1 MPSLWSLLLQQKN
14 LAKKGKVIQTSTLPK
29 FALDKYNVNKYT
41 IIFKT
46 ITSQREAPL
55 GIAVDGCICG
65 EMIRTME
72 RLAILPKF
80 ISDLSSARQC
90 VIIQAIVLG
99 G

>member
-29 FALDKYNVNKYT
+29 FALYKYNVDKYT

-46 ITSQREAPL
+46 ITSQRE
-55 GIAVDGCICG
+55 
-65 EMIRTME
+65 MIRTME
-72 RLAILPKF
+72 RLVILPKF